1 VFLQQQAR
9 VEGSVS
15 DPTGAKIV
23 AARILLRD
31 ASGRVVAE
39 TQTDAQGRFS
49 FAKVAPGDYEIV
61 VEAAGF
67 LQSEKTPVTVK
78 GGGTQTLSIRLSV
91 APISEKVDIAAI
103 NPVYSALRSAKPIS
117 QYAEVN
123 NLVLKRDIATITLKQ
138 GQLFFL
144 APIENRVT
152 AAIFVGEGEIQI

>member
-1 VFLQQQAR
+1 MLFFASFSFPGFIFQTVFIKEQVVNRKLIAVLICCLIIQPAIANQLFTYSHANSVFLQQEAR

-49 FAKVAPGDYEIV
+49 FAKVATGDYEIV

-78 GGGTQTLSIRLSV
+78 GGGTQTL
-91 APISEKVDIAAI
+91 
-103 NPVYSALRSAKPIS
+103 
-117 QYAEVN
+117 
-123 NLVLKRDIATITLKQ
+123 
-138 GQLFFL
+138 
-144 APIENRVT
+144 
-152 AAIFVGEGEIQI
+152 